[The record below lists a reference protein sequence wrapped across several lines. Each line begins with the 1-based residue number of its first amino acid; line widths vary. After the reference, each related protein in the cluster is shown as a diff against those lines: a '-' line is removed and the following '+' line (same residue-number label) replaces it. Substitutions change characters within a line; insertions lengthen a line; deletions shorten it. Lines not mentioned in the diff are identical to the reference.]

1 MPKILKEGTLMF
13 TNEDLLAFSYDDEYD
28 ENFMESDADFEAG
41 NDFEKNKDDSID
53 SLDDEIYNEIFDGMS
68 DIDAIEAEA
77 LAAVS
82 NGGAENVPQFDSGEE
97 VFDDFS
103 NENDIF

>member
-1 MPKILKEGTLMF
+1 MF
-13 TNEDLLAFSYDDEYD
+13 KNEDLLAFSYDDEYD
-28 ENFMESDADFEAG
+28 ENFMESDADFEAN
-41 NDFEKNKDDSID
+41 NDFEKNTDDSIA
-53 SLDDEIYNEIFDGMS
+53 SLDDEIYNEIFEGMS

-82 NGGAENVPQFDSGEE
+82 NGGADNVPHFDSGEE

-103 NENDIF
+103 NENELF